1 MNTFKYFI
9 RALRK
14 QKVISSINIFGLSL
28 GFACCIIIFLYLK
41 SELSYDNFNVNK
53 NRIYRLIIPTSKVG
67 QYSADVTYRLGHDC
81 KNNITGVEQFARLY
95 NLWGPYTVSH
105 DNKTFKENN
114 LLYTDPSILN
124 IFTFTFIEG
133 ENNKAFEAPNTV
145 IITKSISKKYFGKEE
160 ALGKTINLDNIS
172 NLTVAGVVQDFPH
185 NSHFHFDFLVHEPNR
200 LESWGDWVKQS
211 WNFTNIKTY
220 VLLSENYSEDQFYQE
235 FQSFVQQNVEDGSK
249 DYVSKTKLQN
259 LSDIHLYSNHIL
271 DDFDTKGNINIIIIF
286 FSIAICI
293 LLIACI
299 NYLSL
304 SISNISKRMNEIN
317 VRRIVGAKKIQL
329 LFQHIIESIFF
340 FIFSL
345 LIAILFVKAV
355 YPFLRDYINLY
366 FEINELRNI
375 WLLLSLI
382 GVVTIVAILSGLY
395 ISNAALKHKQIQS
408 INGIQLSKD
417 ISFSQSSIYLL
428 IQFSLSIILIICSGF
443 IFKQLSYV
451 QNTDLGYN
459 KDSIVLIPL
468 GQTQKTA
475 YSLKESLLKHPQIKD
490 ISIASSFPPNIYQFS
505 DVQLLDEPNSRSIHS
520 KNFFCDYN
528 YTKFLDLKITEG
540 RNLSIDYSTDENA
553 GVLVNKTFV
562 KEAGWD
568 SSIGKRLK
576 NGWNQKELT
585 VVGVVND
592 FHFKSL
598 HEKIEPAIISID
610 LKKQLFEMGIK
621 LSGKDLNTELNLV
634 QTEWRKINPQTPFDY
649 QFLDEKVASYYK
661 ENREQARVILLF
673 SILAIIITCLGLIA
687 TSILLAKQR
696 TKEIGIRKVNGA
708 RVSDMMTML
717 NKDFLKWVVIAFVIA
732 CPIAWY
738 SINKWLQNFAY
749 KTELSWWI
757 FALAGLLAL
766 GIALLTVSWQ
776 SWRAATR
783 NPVEALRYE

>member
-1 MNTFKYFI
+1 
-9 RALRK
+9 
-14 QKVISSINIFGLSL
+14 
-28 GFACCIIIFLYLK
+28 
-41 SELSYDNFNVNK
+41 
-53 NRIYRLIIPTSKVG
+53 
-67 QYSADVTYRLGHDC
+67 
-81 KNNITGVEQFARLY
+81 
-95 NLWGPYTVSH
+95 
-105 DNKTFKENN
+105 
-114 LLYTDPSILN
+114 
-124 IFTFTFIEG
+124 
-133 ENNKAFEAPNTV
+133 
-145 IITKSISKKYFGKEE
+145 
-160 ALGKTINLDNIS
+160 
-172 NLTVAGVVQDFPH
+172 
-185 NSHFHFDFLVHEPNR
+185 
-200 LESWGDWVKQS
+200 
-211 WNFTNIKTY
+211 
-220 VLLSENYSEDQFYQE
+220 
-235 FQSFVQQNVEDGSK
+235 
-249 DYVSKTKLQN
+249 
-259 LSDIHLYSNHIL
+259 
-271 DDFDTKGNINIIIIF
+271 
-286 FSIAICI
+286 
-293 LLIACI
+293 
-299 NYLSL
+299 
-304 SISNISKRMNEIN
+304 
-317 VRRIVGAKKIQL
+317 
-329 LFQHIIESIFF
+329 
-340 FIFSL
+340 
-345 LIAILFVKAV
+345 
-355 YPFLRDYINLY
+355 
-366 FEINELRNI
+366 
-375 WLLLSLI
+375 
-382 GVVTIVAILSGLY
+382 
-395 ISNAALKHKQIQS
+395 
-408 INGIQLSKD
+408 
-417 ISFSQSSIYLL
+417 
-428 IQFSLSIILIICSGF
+428 
-443 IFKQLSYV
+443 
-451 QNTDLGYN
+451 
-459 KDSIVLIPL
+459 VLIPL

-505 DVQLLDEPNSRSIHS
+505 DVQVLDEPNSRSIHS

-576 NGWNQKELT
+576 NGWDQKELT